1 MGEREEKSKILI
13 IGGTGRVGSLIV
25 ACELASKQAT
35 PPSSSCGHPPS
46 FLIHGSLS
54 SLTLSRGKAP
64 PFSTYGDL
72 GDYDSLKRAI
82 KQVDVVISA
91 VGHEGRSE
99 VKGQLMLLDAIQQAG
114 NRFYPS
120 EFGNDLEQVR
130 LVEPAKSM
138 LAHKLVLRQAMRE
151 KGIPHTIVCNFF
163 FHGFYLPRLGQA
175 EATSA
180 HTDGKVFI
188 SGDGNTKA
196 IFVNEV
202 DVAKYTIRSVDDP
215 VTLNKVLY
223 VRPHADRTILASLIP
238 PLFKED
244 SVMPDSMMVMLI
256 SPLREDSVMLSLVMV
271 KDYAADASTKRD
283 STMPSSVNVS
293 SGSTSRTNHCQWIN
307 LP

>member
-1 MGEREEKSKILI
+1 MDEREEKSKILI

-25 ACELASKQAT
+25 RASIKASHPTFLLVRPSTIVLDSWKSKLVNSFKREGAT
-35 PPSSSCGHPPS
+35 I
-46 FLIHGSLS
+46 L
-54 SLTLSRGKAP
+54 
-64 PFSTYGDL
+64 YGDL
-72 GDYDSLKRAI
+72 GDYDSLIRAI

-114 NRFYPS
+114 NVKRFYPS

-151 KGIPHTIVCNFF
+151 KGIPHTIVFNFF

-223 VRPHADRTILASLIP
+223 VRPPANFYTLNELVSLWEEKNGKKLERIYTNLEIDPVVGVEASVLYAGLKYITVDE
-238 PLFKED
+238 F
-244 SVMPDSMMVMLI
+244 
-256 SPLREDSVMLSLVMV
+256 LSNLV
-271 KDYAADASTKRD
+271 
-283 STMPSSVNVS
+283 
-293 SGSTSRTNHCQWIN
+293 
-307 LP
+307 